1 MVELEHDD
9 MPPQLCSNQEKI
21 LSYSKEFVDGVKEV
35 MRENRKHNADTL
47 TAEQKIDGLLAPK
60 KSNAPFLFYLK
71 HVLKRGDK
79 PPRGKFFKNRV
90 AGLPVII
97 CDELWYHSENKLYR

>member
-1 MVELEHDD
+1 M
-9 MPPQLCSNQEKI
+9 
-21 LSYSKEFVDGVKEV
+21 SYSKEFVAGVKEA

-47 TAEQKIDGLLAPK
+47 TAEQGIDGFLAPK

-90 AGLPVII
+90 AGLPKVI
-97 CDELWYHSENKLYR
+97 CDELWYRSDLSKSSPTVDA